1 MHRLLLLG
9 SLLALAACSPDPAP
23 AEAPPSPDPPVVVAT
38 TSPTV
43 VDIIRANPELSTLAT
58 LIDLSGVAET
68 LSDTA
73 QVFTV
78 LAPSNDAW
86 AALPGGVESLRSDPD
101 ATRRVLL
108 GHVVNM
114 RLFSTDALGTLD
126 LESADGE
133 TLSIESGDGTVV
145 ASRGGVRTAVV
156 TPDLDASNGV
166 VHVVDAVLA
175 R

>member
-68 LSDTA
+68 LTDTA

-78 LAPSNDAW
+78 LAPSNAAW
-86 AALPGGVESLRSDPD
+86 AALPGGVESLRADPD
-101 ATRRVLL
+101 ATRRLLL

-145 ASRGGVRTAVV
+145 ASRSGVRTAVV